1 MHFASHNGAV
11 EICEELI
18 KAGAD
23 INKISAHG
31 LNVLHLAA
39 QGDQPVTLYYFH
51 KNKGMSLTTADN
63 QGSTPIHWAVF
74 QQSEIAVLYLLAW
87 APPSLLT
94 AVDKDGQM
102 ALHIAVRK
110 AESTRVVRLLL
121 SRGSP
126 TDIVNL
132 AG

>member
-39 QGDQPVTLYYFH
+39 
-51 KNKGMSLTTADN
+51 
-63 QGSTPIHWAVF
+63 
-74 QQSEIAVLYLLAW
+74 
-87 APPSLLT
+87 
-94 AVDKDGQM
+94 
-102 ALHIAVRK
+102 
-110 AESTRVVRLLL
+110 
-121 SRGSP
+121 
-126 TDIVNL
+126 
-132 AG
+132 